1 MDIDHHMTDFAPI
14 PSSMNASL
22 GASTASHAAM
32 QASSVASANA
42 ARKYAKASEPSRT
55 EDEVDVSDEAAEIAF
70 YMGKLRNLPI
80 RQELVDRVK
89 AEIAKGNYDT
99 PEKLSAAIDEM
110 LADAN

>member
-1 MDIDHHMTDFAPI
+1 MTDFAPI
-14 PSSMNASL
+14 PSSINTAL
-22 GASTASHAAM
+22 GASAASHAA
-32 QASSVASANA
+32 SVAGASA
-42 ARKYAKASEPSRT
+42 ARKYAKASQPARS
-55 EDEVDVSDEAAEIAF
+55 EDEVDVSDQAAEVAF

-89 AEIAKGNYDT
+89 AEIAKGTYDT